1 MQIPLFPLSSVVLP
15 GGILPLRIFEPRYL
29 DMVRDCFKQQSGFG
43 VCLIKAGAEVGDTAV
58 PLAYGTLVDIVDWDQ
73 DDSGL
78 LTISALGKQKFRI
91 IDTEKTKSG
100 LLIGTVELLP
110 FELNAP
116 VPAELHHLQGT
127 MQQILDQVSPSIEYT
142 EPALDDALRLG
153 SRFVELLPMS
163 AEMRHELLSM
173 DNPIDRLTAVNELLM
188 LMATK
193 ARSGKEE

>member
-116 VPAELHHLQGT
+116 VPAELHHLQDT

-142 EPALDDALRLG
+142 EPALDDALWLG

-193 ARSGKEE
+193 ARSEKEE